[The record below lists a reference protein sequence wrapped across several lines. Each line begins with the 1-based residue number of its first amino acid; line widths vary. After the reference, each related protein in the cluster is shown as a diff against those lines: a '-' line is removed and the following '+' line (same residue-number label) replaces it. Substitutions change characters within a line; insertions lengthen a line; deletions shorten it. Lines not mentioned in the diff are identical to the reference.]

1 MPSHRQRA
9 GSSSSRGTGGLRV
22 MTVTMTVILPSTL
35 MAILASA
42 AAADTSNNDNGGDD
56 DGNLD
61 DDRHDRPSFDFLGLL
76 AFLAAVGGLGYA
88 ALKLAGRGDLFG
100 ETGYLAEQER
110 LMREEAARQAEEEK
124 GKESEYQLK

>member
-1 MPSHRQRA
+1 MSSHRQRA

-42 AAADTSNNDNGGDD
+42 SAADNGSTNDDE
-56 DGNLD
+56 NLD

-76 AFLAAVGGLGYA
+76 AFLAAVAGLGYA

>member
-1 MPSHRQRA
+1 
-9 GSSSSRGTGGLRV
+9 V

-42 AAADTSNNDNGGDD
+42 SAADNGSTNDDE
-56 DGNLD
+56 NLD

-76 AFLAAVGGLGYA
+76 AFLAAVAGLGYA

>member
-1 MPSHRQRA
+1 M
-9 GSSSSRGTGGLRV
+9 
-22 MTVTMTVILPSTL
+22 MTAMTVILPSTL

-42 AAADTSNNDNGGDD
+42 SAADNGSNNDDE
-56 DGNLD
+56 NLD
-61 DDRHDRPSFDFLGLL
+61 DDRHDRPSFDLVGLL
-76 AFLAAVGGLGYA
+76 AFLAAVAGLGYA

>member
-1 MPSHRQRA
+1 
-9 GSSSSRGTGGLRV
+9 

-42 AAADTSNNDNGGDD
+42 SAAGASNNDSGSNDDD

-61 DDRHDRPSFDFLGLL
+61 DDLHDRPSLDIVGLL

-100 ETGYLAEQER
+100 ETGYLTEQER
-110 LMREEAARQAEEEK
+110 LVREEAARQAEEEK
-124 GKESEYQLK
+124 AKESEYQLK

>member
-1 MPSHRQRA
+1 MTSHRQRA

-42 AAADTSNNDNGGDD
+42 SAADNGSTNDDE
-56 DGNLD
+56 NLD

-76 AFLAAVGGLGYA
+76 AFLAAVAGLGYA